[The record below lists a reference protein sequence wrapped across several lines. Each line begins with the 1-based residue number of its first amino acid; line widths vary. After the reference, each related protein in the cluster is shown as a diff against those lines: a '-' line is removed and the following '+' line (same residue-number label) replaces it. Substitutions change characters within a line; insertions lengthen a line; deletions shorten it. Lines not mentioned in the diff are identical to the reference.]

1 MLWDLIKV
9 LKKGLSIAFAFVS
22 LVFTFSPESFFAAIE
37 WSCVSQFIVELSS
50 GKFEYDDVNIVLNR
64 VLLFLAVWIVAMI
77 LYSIYVYFWKTI
89 VIKGE
94 DYIIAIK
101 YGNIFKETNCKR
113 VIGFDECF
121 TTTIGNAPHEIKP
134 TSICGQY
141 LQANPNINM
150 QQLIANAH
158 LTKERGKSKFNHQD
172 KYKSGSIVPNGDDL
186 LLAFAPLDEIGRGV
200 FPSYKEFLDSLF
212 LLWQELDKYYAQHDV
227 CIPILGSGITRI
239 GDGMGTYFT
248 QQELLEMIITSYK
261 LSPYKIKK
269 PNKLRIICKKNEDFS
284 LEKIKIN
291 QY

>member
-1 MLWDLIKV
+1 MIKV

-50 GKFEYDDVNIVLNR
+50 GKFKYDDVNIVLNR
-64 VLLFLAVWIVAMI
+64 VLLFLAVWIIAMI
-77 LYSIYVYFWKTI
+77 LYSIYVYLWKTI

-94 DYIIAIK
+94 DYIIAVK

-150 QQLIANAH
+150 QQLIADAH

-172 KYKSGSIVPNGDDL
+172 KYKPGTIVPNGNDL
-186 LLAFAPLDEIGRGV
+186 LLAFAPLDENGRGV
-200 FPSYKEFLDSLF
+200 FSSYKEYLDSLF
-212 LLWQELDKYYAQHDV
+212 LLWQELDKYYAQCDV

-239 GDGMGTYFT
+239 GDGMGAIIP
-248 QQELLEMIITSYK
+248 QQKLLKMIIDSYT
-261 LSPYKIKK
+261 LSPFKLKK
-269 PNKLRIICKKNEDFS
+269 PYKLRIVCRKNDDFS
-284 LEKIKIN
+284 LERIR
-291 QY
+291 